1 MNLKQFVWIAFCSIS
16 AIFVLIFL
24 MTGFRALLAI
34 PIFLGLVV
42 AFATFI
48 VVATYFYLGR

>member
-1 MNLKQFVWIAFCSIS
+1 MNLKQFVWIAFCSII
-16 AIFVLIFL
+16 AIFVAIFL

-42 AFATFI
+42 AFVGFI
-48 VVATYFYLGR
+48 VIATYFYLGR